1 MCPSVFHPLLA
12 AAASLPGILG
22 RSPAGSPDY
31 LEIKAM
37 AKKQGAAS
45 YRRPL

>member
-1 MCPSVFHPLLA
+1 LFR
-12 AAASLPGILG
+12 SLPGIGPKTAKLLD
-22 RSPAGSPDY
+22 RAPAGSPDY